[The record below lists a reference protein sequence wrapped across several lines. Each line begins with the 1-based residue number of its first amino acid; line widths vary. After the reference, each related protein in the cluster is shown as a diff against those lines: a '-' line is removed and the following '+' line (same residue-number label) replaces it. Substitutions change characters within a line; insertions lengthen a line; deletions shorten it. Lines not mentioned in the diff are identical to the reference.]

1 MLATADACRQNT
13 IPAHSTVCCVPGYR
27 VAPRRG
33 RHEAGDGPPVGYIA
47 HVNVLYMLCFNY
59 SYNEPVGCLTEWAG
73 EVVLTEWLID
83 LVGCLTERNRAVG

>member
-1 MLATADACRQNT
+1 MLATADACRRNT

-59 SYNEPVGCLTEWAG
+59 SYNEP
-73 EVVLTEWLID
+73 
-83 LVGCLTERNRAVG
+83 RAVVADVTSVSDTR